1 MVEKTPNPPVKREEP
16 TPWYG
21 LPFVALGHLFWI
33 WVLLILIEWVAP
45 LWGQVTGQHAK
56 TVLVEHITLL
66 QSDQPHLAAKVMGLV
81 NALSQRIET
90 LLSIEFDGALA
101 FANVYWHGVVY
112 VTLALFVRVALLFF
126 SWPLFLLASFLG
138 AFDGLISRQR
148 RTAFVGRETETTHY
162 YARRAVSMT
171 MIGAGYLWLF
181 IPGVWPLSPTLVLL
195 PAAGMTGLL
204 VRTSVASY
212 KKYL

>member
-1 MVEKTPNPPVKREEP
+1 MAEKTPNPPVKREEP

-33 WVLLILIEWVAP
+33 WVLLILIEWFAP
-45 LWGQVTGQHAK
+45 LWGQMTGQHAK

-101 FANVYWHGVVY
+101 
-112 VTLALFVRVALLFF
+112 
-126 SWPLFLLASFLG
+126 
-138 AFDGLISRQR
+138 
-148 RTAFVGRETETTHY
+148 
-162 YARRAVSMT
+162 
-171 MIGAGYLWLF
+171 
-181 IPGVWPLSPTLVLL
+181 
-195 PAAGMTGLL
+195 
-204 VRTSVASY
+204 
-212 KKYL
+212 